1 MIQVQR
7 RNDISA
13 IISSRKAFED
23 PNDCEDP
30 RLSSLGIRW
39 HVTNNIVA
47 IRTVIAGTAAAKSAK
62 IMAGDELLKVDDQQA
77 AATVA
82 GVNMQLAHALT
93 TKPTVF
99 NRKKETEQG
108 GVNWK
113 KKEWKGEVQ

>member
-1 MIQVQR
+1 
-7 RNDISA
+7 
-13 IISSRKAFED
+13 
-23 PNDCEDP
+23 
-30 RLSSLGIRW
+30 
-39 HVTNNIVA
+39 
-47 IRTVIAGTAAAKSAK
+47 
-62 IMAGDELLKVDDQQA
+62 MAGDELLKVDDQQA